1 MELLYTPFSGR
12 LRKVFRGMVQI
23 LHEPL
28 GGWPGLFLLLG
39 VGVLLYVTFA
49 ATFRRDTRRRSPSRP
64 RRKPGHSCSRSES

>member
-12 LRKVFRGMVQI
+12 LREVVRGMVQI

-39 VGVLLYVTFA
+39 VGVLLLYVTVA
-49 ATFRRDTRRRSPSRP
+49 ATFRRAARGD
-64 RRKPGHSCSRSES
+64 